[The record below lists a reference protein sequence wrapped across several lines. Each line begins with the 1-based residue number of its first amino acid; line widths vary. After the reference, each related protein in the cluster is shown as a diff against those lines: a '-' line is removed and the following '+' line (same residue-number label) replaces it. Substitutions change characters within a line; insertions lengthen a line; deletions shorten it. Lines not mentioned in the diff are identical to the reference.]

1 MCNYFCRFDPYFYNK
16 NEVYKGKILKIAIIG
31 SGISGLSAAYYLS
44 DQHEVDLFEKDS
56 RLGGHTHTHTLELEK
71 KVRVDSGFIVMN
83 DRNYPLLTKL
93 FLELEIELHPTSMS
107 FSVDTEDISWCSED
121 FKKFKFFNSLKK
133 IRIFLEMIRF
143 NNIAS
148 NVDSNGSIEDWL
160 KEKNFSEF
168 FKKNY
173 VYPMSASI
181 WSSSQESISRFPMK
195 SFSSF
200 FNNHGLLDL
209 IKRPQWFSVLGGSN
223 TYIEKLINHS
233 KINNVIKNAN
243 ISVKREKEKVF
254 VINNDEAPHQYD
266 AIIFACHANQV
277 GELLNDM
284 SSDEEEILSMFEY
297 TTNKVLLH
305 DDSSLMP
312 NKKSLWS
319 SWNSC
324 KNNNYDYVSYW
335 MNNLQKLDSK
345 KDIFVTLGNYPDV
358 DEEKIFKKIKYEHPL
373 YSKKTIE
380 GQKLIRSIQGNNK
393 TYFTGA
399 HLGNGFHEDGIK
411 SSAEVIKTING

>member
-1 MCNYFCRFDPYFYNK
+1 
-16 NEVYKGKILKIAIIG
+16 
-31 SGISGLSAAYYLS
+31 
-44 DQHEVDLFEKDS
+44 
-56 RLGGHTHTHTLELEK
+56 
-71 KVRVDSGFIVMN
+71 MN

-160 KEKNFSEF
+160 REKKFSQF
-168 FKKNY
+168 FKNNY

-195 SFSSF
+195 SFSRF

-209 IKRPQWFSVLGGSN
+209 IKRPQWFSVLGGSSS
-223 TYIEKLINHS
+223 YIEKIINRS
-233 KINNVIKNAN
+233 RINDIFKNAN
-243 ISVKREKEKVF
+243 VSINRDKEKVL
-254 VINNDEAPHQYD
+254 VQNNNKTFQYD
-266 AIIFACHANQV
+266 AVIFACHANQIQEMLV
-277 GELLNDM
+277 DM
-284 SSDEEEILSMFEY
+284 SPEEEKILSMFEY
-297 TTNKVLLH
+297 TSNNVFLH
-305 DDSSLMP
+305 FDSSLMP
-312 NKKSLWS
+312 NERSLWS
-319 SWNSC
+319 SWNSF
-324 KNNNYDYVSYW
+324 KNNKYDYLSYW
-335 MNNLQKLDSK
+335 MNNLQKLDSER
-345 KDIFVTLGNYPDV
+345 DIFVTLGNCPDI
-358 DEEKIFKKIKYEHPL
+358 DEDKVIKKIKYEHPL
-373 YSKKTIE
+373 YSEKTIK

-399 HLGNGFHEDGIK
+399 HLGYGFHEDGIK
-411 SSAEVIKTING
+411 SSLEVVRIING

>member
-1 MCNYFCRFDPYFYNK
+1 
-16 NEVYKGKILKIAIIG
+16 
-31 SGISGLSAAYYLS
+31 
-44 DQHEVDLFEKDS
+44 
-56 RLGGHTHTHTLELEK
+56 
-71 KVRVDSGFIVMN
+71 MN

-160 KEKNFSEF
+160 REKKFSQF
-168 FKKNY
+168 FKNNY

-195 SFSSF
+195 SFSRF

-209 IKRPQWFSVLGGSN
+209 IKRPQWFSVLGGSSS
-223 TYIEKLINHS
+223 YIEKIINRS
-233 KINNVIKNAN
+233 RINNIYKNAN
-243 ISVKREKEKVF
+243 VSINRDKDKVF
-254 VINNDEAPHQYD
+254 VQNNNKTCQYD
-266 AIIFACHANQV
+266 AVIFACHANQIQEMLV
-277 GELLNDM
+277 DM
-284 SSDEEEILSMFEY
+284 SPEEEKILSMFEY
-297 TTNKVLLH
+297 TSNNVFLH
-305 DDSSLMP
+305 FDSSLMP
-312 NKKSLWS
+312 NERSLWS
-319 SWNSC
+319 SWNSF
-324 KNNNYDYVSYW
+324 KNNKYDYLSYW
-335 MNNLQKLDSK
+335 MNNLQKLDSER
-345 KDIFVTLGNYPDV
+345 DIFVTLGNCPDI
-358 DEEKIFKKIKYEHPL
+358 DEDKVIKKIKYEHPL
-373 YSKKTIE
+373 YSEKTIK

-399 HLGNGFHEDGIK
+399 HLGYGFHEDGIK
-411 SSAEVIKTING
+411 SSLEVVRIING

>member
-1 MCNYFCRFDPYFYNK
+1 M
-16 NEVYKGKILKIAIIG
+16 G

-56 RLGGHTHTHTLELEK
+56 RLGGHTHTHTLELENK
-71 KVRVDSGFIVMN
+71 IRVDSGFIVMN

-107 FSVDTEDISWCSED
+107 FSVDTENISWCSEE
-121 FKKFKFFNSLKK
+121 FKKFRFFNSLKK
-133 IRIFLEMIRF
+133 IRIFLEMVRF

-160 KEKNFSEF
+160 KEKKFSEF

-195 SFSSF
+195 SFSRF

-223 TYIEKLINHS
+223 TYIEKLINQS
-233 KINNVIKNAN
+233 KINNIFKNSN
-243 ISVKREKEKVF
+243 ISIKREKEKVF
-254 VINNDEAPHQYD
+254 VLNNDIENQYD
-266 AIIFACHANQV
+266 VIIFACHANQV
-277 GELLNDM
+277 GAIVDDM
-284 SSDEEEILSMFEY
+284 SSEEQEILSMFEY
-297 TTNKVLLH
+297 TANNALLH
-305 DDSSLMP
+305 HDQNLMP
-312 NKKSLWS
+312 NEKSLWS
-319 SWNSC
+319 SWNSF
-324 KNNNYDYVSYW
+324 KDNKYDYVSYW
-335 MNNLQKLDSK
+335 MNNLQKLDIDR
-345 KDIFVTLGNYPDV
+345 DIFVTLGNYPDV
-358 DEEKIFKKIKYEHPL
+358 DEEKVFKKIKYEHPL
-373 YSKKTIE
+373 YSEQTIK
-380 GQKLIRSIQGNNK
+380 GQKLIRSIQGNRK

-399 HLGNGFHEDGIK
+399 HLGYGFHEDGIK
-411 SSAEVIKTING
+411 SSLEVIKIING

>member
-1 MCNYFCRFDPYFYNK
+1 
-16 NEVYKGKILKIAIIG
+16 
-31 SGISGLSAAYYLS
+31 
-44 DQHEVDLFEKDS
+44 
-56 RLGGHTHTHTLELEK
+56 
-71 KVRVDSGFIVMN
+71 MN

-160 KEKNFSEF
+160 REKKFSQF
-168 FKKNY
+168 FKNNY

-195 SFSSF
+195 SFSRF

-209 IKRPQWFSVLGGSN
+209 IKRPQWFSVLGGSSS
-223 TYIEKLINHS
+223 YIEKIINRS
-233 KINNVIKNAN
+233 RINDIFKNAN
-243 ISVKREKEKVF
+243 VSINRDKEKVF
-254 VINNDEAPHQYD
+254 VQNNNKTFQYD
-266 AIIFACHANQV
+266 AVIFACHANQIQEMLV
-277 GELLNDM
+277 DM
-284 SSDEEEILSMFEY
+284 SPEEEKILSMFEY
-297 TTNKVLLH
+297 TSNNVFLH
-305 DDSSLMP
+305 FDSSLMP
-312 NKKSLWS
+312 NERSLWS
-319 SWNSC
+319 SWNSF
-324 KNNNYDYVSYW
+324 KNNKYDYLSYW
-335 MNNLQKLDSK
+335 MNNLQKLDSER
-345 KDIFVTLGNYPDV
+345 DIFVTLGNCPDI
-358 DEEKIFKKIKYEHPL
+358 DEDKVIKKIKYEHPL
-373 YSKKTIE
+373 FSEKTIK

-399 HLGNGFHEDGIK
+399 HLGYGFHEDGIK
-411 SSAEVIKTING
+411 SSLEVVRIING

>member
-1 MCNYFCRFDPYFYNK
+1 MCNYFCCFDPYFYNK

-44 DQHEVDLFEKDS
+44 DQYEVDLFEKDS

-121 FKKFKFFNSLKK
+121 FRKFKFFNSLKK

-148 NVDSNGSIEDWL
+148 NIDSNGSIEDWL

-195 SFSSF
+195 SFSRF

-243 ISVKREKEKVF
+243 ISVYREKEKVF
-254 VINNDEAPHQYD
+254 VINNDEAHQYD
-266 AIIFACHANQV
+266 AIVFACHANQV

-305 DDSSLMP
+305 VDSSLMP

-324 KNNNYDYVSYW
+324 KNNNHDYVSYW

-399 HLGNGFHEDGIK
+399 HLGYGFHEDGIK
-411 SSAEVIKTING
+411 SSVEVIKNING

>member
-1 MCNYFCRFDPYFYNK
+1 
-16 NEVYKGKILKIAIIG
+16 
-31 SGISGLSAAYYLS
+31 
-44 DQHEVDLFEKDS
+44 
-56 RLGGHTHTHTLELEK
+56 
-71 KVRVDSGFIVMN
+71 MN

-160 KEKNFSEF
+160 REKKFSQF
-168 FKKNY
+168 FKNNY

-195 SFSSF
+195 SFSRF

-209 IKRPQWFSVLGGSN
+209 IKRPQWFSVLGGSSS
-223 TYIEKLINHS
+223 YIEKIINRS
-233 KINNVIKNAN
+233 RINNIYKNAN
-243 ISVKREKEKVF
+243 VFINRDKDKVF
-254 VINNDEAPHQYD
+254 VQNNNKTCQYD
-266 AIIFACHANQV
+266 AVIFACHANQIQEMLV
-277 GELLNDM
+277 DM
-284 SSDEEEILSMFEY
+284 SPEEEKILSMFEY
-297 TTNKVLLH
+297 TRNNVFLH
-305 DDSSLMP
+305 FDSSLMP
-312 NKKSLWS
+312 NEKSLWS
-319 SWNSC
+319 SWNSF
-324 KNNNYDYVSYW
+324 KSNKYDYLSYW
-335 MNNLQKLDSK
+335 MNNLQKLDSER
-345 KDIFVTLGNYPDV
+345 DIFVTLGNCPDI
-358 DEEKIFKKIKYEHPL
+358 DEDKVIKKIKYEHPL
-373 YSKKTIE
+373 YSEKTIK

-399 HLGNGFHEDGIK
+399 HLGYGFHEDGIK
-411 SSAEVIKTING
+411 SSLEVVRIING

>member
-1 MCNYFCRFDPYFYNK
+1 
-16 NEVYKGKILKIAIIG
+16 
-31 SGISGLSAAYYLS
+31 
-44 DQHEVDLFEKDS
+44 
-56 RLGGHTHTHTLELEK
+56 
-71 KVRVDSGFIVMN
+71 MN

-160 KEKNFSEF
+160 REKKFSQF
-168 FKKNY
+168 FKNNY

-195 SFSSF
+195 SFSRF

-209 IKRPQWFSVLGGSN
+209 IKRPQWFSVLGGSSS
-223 TYIEKLINHS
+223 YIEKIINRS
-233 KINNVIKNAN
+233 RINDIFKNAN
-243 ISVKREKEKVF
+243 VSINRDKEKVS
-254 VINNDEAPHQYD
+254 VQNNNKTFQYD
-266 AIIFACHANQV
+266 AVIFACHANQIQEMLV
-277 GELLNDM
+277 DM
-284 SSDEEEILSMFEY
+284 SPEEEKILSMFEY
-297 TTNKVLLH
+297 TSNNVFLH
-305 DDSSLMP
+305 FDSSLMP
-312 NKKSLWS
+312 NEKSLWS
-319 SWNSC
+319 SWNSF
-324 KNNNYDYVSYW
+324 KNYKYDYLSYW
-335 MNNLQKLDSK
+335 MNNLQKLDSER
-345 KDIFVTLGNYPDV
+345 DIFVTLGNCPDI
-358 DEEKIFKKIKYEHPL
+358 DEDKVIKKIKYEHPL
-373 YSKKTIE
+373 YSEKTIK

-399 HLGNGFHEDGIK
+399 HLGYGFHEDGIK
-411 SSAEVIKTING
+411 SSLEVVRIING

>member
-1 MCNYFCRFDPYFYNK
+1 
-16 NEVYKGKILKIAIIG
+16 
-31 SGISGLSAAYYLS
+31 
-44 DQHEVDLFEKDS
+44 
-56 RLGGHTHTHTLELEK
+56 
-71 KVRVDSGFIVMN
+71 MN

-160 KEKNFSEF
+160 REKKFSQF
-168 FKKNY
+168 FKNNY

-195 SFSSF
+195 SFSRF

-209 IKRPQWFSVLGGSN
+209 IKRPQWFSVLGGSSS
-223 TYIEKLINHS
+223 YIEKIINRS
-233 KINNVIKNAN
+233 KINNIYKNAN
-243 ISVKREKEKVF
+243 VSINRDKEKVF
-254 VINNDEAPHQYD
+254 VQNNNKTFQYD
-266 AIIFACHANQV
+266 AVIFACHANQIQEMLV
-277 GELLNDM
+277 DM
-284 SSDEEEILSMFEY
+284 SPEEEKILSMFEY
-297 TTNKVLLH
+297 TSNNVFLH
-305 DDSSLMP
+305 FDSSLMP
-312 NKKSLWS
+312 NEKSLWS
-319 SWNSC
+319 SWNSF
-324 KNNNYDYVSYW
+324 KSNKYDYLSYW
-335 MNNLQKLDSK
+335 MNNLQKLDSER
-345 KDIFVTLGNYPDV
+345 DIFVTLGNCPDI
-358 DEEKIFKKIKYEHPL
+358 DEDKVIKKIKYEHPL
-373 YSKKTIE
+373 YSEKTIK

-399 HLGNGFHEDGIK
+399 HLGYGFHEDGIK
-411 SSAEVIKTING
+411 SSLEVVRIING

>member
-1 MCNYFCRFDPYFYNK
+1 
-16 NEVYKGKILKIAIIG
+16 
-31 SGISGLSAAYYLS
+31 
-44 DQHEVDLFEKDS
+44 
-56 RLGGHTHTHTLELEK
+56 
-71 KVRVDSGFIVMN
+71 MN

-160 KEKNFSEF
+160 REKKFSQF
-168 FKKNY
+168 FKNNY

-195 SFSSF
+195 SFSRF

-209 IKRPQWFSVLGGSN
+209 IKRPQWFSVLGGSSS
-223 TYIEKLINHS
+223 YIEKIINRS
-233 KINNVIKNAN
+233 RINNIYKNAN
-243 ISVKREKEKVF
+243 VSINRDKDKVF
-254 VINNDEAPHQYD
+254 VQNNNKTCQYD
-266 AIIFACHANQV
+266 AVIFACHANQIQ
-277 GELLNDM
+277 EMLLDM
-284 SSDEEEILSMFEY
+284 SPEEEKILSMFEY
-297 TTNKVLLH
+297 TRNNVFLH
-305 DDSSLMP
+305 FDSSLMP
-312 NKKSLWS
+312 NEKSLWS
-319 SWNSC
+319 SWNSF
-324 KNNNYDYVSYW
+324 KSNKYDYLSYW
-335 MNNLQKLDSK
+335 MNNLQKLDSER
-345 KDIFVTLGNYPDV
+345 DIFVTLGNCPDI
-358 DEEKIFKKIKYEHPL
+358 DEDKVIKKIKYEHPL
-373 YSKKTIE
+373 YSEKTIK

-399 HLGNGFHEDGIK
+399 HLGYGFHEDGIK
-411 SSAEVIKTING
+411 SSLEVVRIING

>member
-1 MCNYFCRFDPYFYNK
+1 
-16 NEVYKGKILKIAIIG
+16 
-31 SGISGLSAAYYLS
+31 
-44 DQHEVDLFEKDS
+44 
-56 RLGGHTHTHTLELEK
+56 
-71 KVRVDSGFIVMN
+71 MN

-160 KEKNFSEF
+160 REKKFSQF
-168 FKKNY
+168 FKNNY

-195 SFSSF
+195 SFSRF

-209 IKRPQWFSVLGGSN
+209 IKRPQWFSVLGGSSS
-223 TYIEKLINHS
+223 YIEKIINRS
-233 KINNVIKNAN
+233 RINNIFKNAN
-243 ISVKREKEKVF
+243 VSINRDKEKVF
-254 VINNDEAPHQYD
+254 VQNNNKTCQYD
-266 AIIFACHANQV
+266 AVIFACHANQV
-277 GELLNDM
+277 QEMLVDM
-284 SSDEEEILSMFEY
+284 SPEEEKILTMFEY
-297 TTNKVLLH
+297 TSNNVFLH
-305 DDSSLMP
+305 FDSSLMP
-312 NKKSLWS
+312 NEKSLWS
-319 SWNSC
+319 SWNSF
-324 KNNNYDYVSYW
+324 KSNKYDYLSYW
-335 MNNLQKLDSK
+335 MNNLQKLDSER
-345 KDIFVTLGNYPDV
+345 DIFVTLGDCPDI
-358 DEEKIFKKIKYEHPL
+358 DEDKVIKKIKYEHPL
-373 YSKKTIE
+373 FSEKTIK

-399 HLGNGFHEDGIK
+399 HLGYGFHEDGIK
-411 SSAEVIKTING
+411 SSLEVVRIING

>member
-1 MCNYFCRFDPYFYNK
+1 
-16 NEVYKGKILKIAIIG
+16 
-31 SGISGLSAAYYLS
+31 
-44 DQHEVDLFEKDS
+44 
-56 RLGGHTHTHTLELEK
+56 
-71 KVRVDSGFIVMN
+71 MN

-160 KEKNFSEF
+160 REKKFSQF
-168 FKKNY
+168 FKNNY

-195 SFSSF
+195 SFSRF

-209 IKRPQWFSVLGGSN
+209 IKRPQWFSVLGGSSS
-223 TYIEKLINHS
+223 YIEKIINRS
-233 KINNVIKNAN
+233 RINNIYKNAN
-243 ISVKREKEKVF
+243 VSINRDKEKVF
-254 VINNDEAPHQYD
+254 VQNNNKTCQYD
-266 AIIFACHANQV
+266 AVIFACHANQIQEMLV
-277 GELLNDM
+277 DM
-284 SSDEEEILSMFEY
+284 SPEEEKILSMFEY
-297 TTNKVLLH
+297 TSNNVFLH
-305 DDSSLMP
+305 FDSSLMP
-312 NKKSLWS
+312 NERSLWS
-319 SWNSC
+319 SWNSF
-324 KNNNYDYVSYW
+324 KNNKYDYLSYW
-335 MNNLQKLDSK
+335 MNNLQKLDSER
-345 KDIFVTLGNYPDV
+345 DIFVTLGNCPDI
-358 DEEKIFKKIKYEHPL
+358 DEDKVIKKIKYEHPL
-373 YSKKTIE
+373 YSKKTIK

-399 HLGNGFHEDGIK
+399 HLGYGFHEDGIK
-411 SSAEVIKTING
+411 SSLEVVRIING

>member
-1 MCNYFCRFDPYFYNK
+1 
-16 NEVYKGKILKIAIIG
+16 
-31 SGISGLSAAYYLS
+31 
-44 DQHEVDLFEKDS
+44 
-56 RLGGHTHTHTLELEK
+56 
-71 KVRVDSGFIVMN
+71 MN

-160 KEKNFSEF
+160 REKKFSQF
-168 FKKNY
+168 FKNNY

-195 SFSSF
+195 SFSRF

-209 IKRPQWFSVLGGSN
+209 IKRPQWFSVLGGSSS
-223 TYIEKLINHS
+223 YIEKIINRS
-233 KINNVIKNAN
+233 KINNIYKNAN
-243 ISVKREKEKVF
+243 VSINRDKEKVF
-254 VINNDEAPHQYD
+254 VQNNNKTCQYD
-266 AIIFACHANQV
+266 AVIFACHANQIQ
-277 GELLNDM
+277 EMLLDM
-284 SSDEEEILSMFEY
+284 SPEEEKILSMFEY
-297 TTNKVLLH
+297 TSNNVFLH
-305 DDSSLMP
+305 FDSSLMP
-312 NKKSLWS
+312 NEKSLWS
-319 SWNSC
+319 SWNSS
-324 KNNNYDYVSYW
+324 KSNKYDYLSYW
-335 MNNLQKLDSK
+335 MNNLQKLDSER
-345 KDIFVTLGNYPDV
+345 DIFVTLGNCPDI
-358 DEEKIFKKIKYEHPL
+358 DEDKVIKKIKYEHPL
-373 YSKKTIE
+373 YSEKTIK

-399 HLGNGFHEDGIK
+399 HLGYGFHEDGIK
-411 SSAEVIKTING
+411 SSLEVVRIING

>member
-1 MCNYFCRFDPYFYNK
+1 
-16 NEVYKGKILKIAIIG
+16 
-31 SGISGLSAAYYLS
+31 
-44 DQHEVDLFEKDS
+44 
-56 RLGGHTHTHTLELEK
+56 
-71 KVRVDSGFIVMN
+71 MN

-160 KEKNFSEF
+160 REKKFSQF
-168 FKKNY
+168 FKNNY

-195 SFSSF
+195 SFSRF

-209 IKRPQWFSVLGGSN
+209 IKRPQWFSVLGGSSS
-223 TYIEKLINHS
+223 YIEKIINRS
-233 KINNVIKNAN
+233 RINNIYKNAN
-243 ISVKREKEKVF
+243 VSLNRDKEKVF
-254 VINNDEAPHQYD
+254 VQNNNKTCQYD
-266 AIIFACHANQV
+266 AVIFACHANQIQEMLV
-277 GELLNDM
+277 DM
-284 SSDEEEILSMFEY
+284 SPEEEKILSMFEY
-297 TTNKVLLH
+297 TSNNVFLH
-305 DDSSLMP
+305 FDSSLMP
-312 NKKSLWS
+312 NEKSLWS
-319 SWNSC
+319 SWNSF
-324 KNNNYDYVSYW
+324 KSNKYDYLSYW
-335 MNNLQKLDSK
+335 MNNLQKLDSER
-345 KDIFVTLGNYPDV
+345 DIFVTLGNCPDI
-358 DEEKIFKKIKYEHPL
+358 DEDKVIKKIKYEHPL
-373 YSKKTIE
+373 YSEKTIK

-399 HLGNGFHEDGIK
+399 HLGYGFHEDGIK
-411 SSAEVIKTING
+411 SSLEVVRIING